1 VVHDQRKL
9 VAVLAAD
16 VVGYSRLM
24 GRDESGTLARLREHR
39 TRRLEPTLT
48 RYGGRLVKLMGDGA
62 LVEFASA
69 VDALSAAIE
78 FQQAMNEVDPGCP
91 ETERIVFR
99 IGLHLGDMIVEGDD
113 LYGDGVNIAARL
125 ETAAPAGGILVSR
138 TVHEAV
144 TGRLKATFAD
154 LGSLT
159 LKNIERPVQAFSV
172 KWEPSDWRRPS
183 SLALEPSYEQRQP
196 SSVELLALPDKPS
209 IAVLPFQNFSVDPE
223 QEYFADGIV
232 EDIIT
237 ALSRFKLL
245 FVIARNSSFAYKG
258 RSPDIRQV
266 GRELGVR
273 YVLEGSVRKAAS
285 KVRITSQLIDSGSGA
300 HIWAD
305 RLDGALENIFE
316 LQDQVTEN
324 VVGAIA
330 PQIERAEIERAKQKP
345 TDSLDAYDHYLRGM
359 TNLHRGTRES
369 IDEALA
375 RFNRALQLDPN
386 FASTHAMAAWCHF
399 WRKVNGWMTDRPREI
414 AEGARLA
421 RRAVELGGDD
431 AVALTRGGHALAHLA
446 GDVDGG
452 IALIDT
458 ALVLNPNLA
467 SAWFLGGFLRVWS
480 GEPDGATEYFARA
493 MRLSPLDPELYRM
506 QAGMAAA
513 HLFAGRFDMASSLAE
528 KSFRHL
534 PSFLMVVAVMA
545 ASHALAGRTD
555 EAERAIRHL
564 RQLDPRLRI
573 ANLGDWLSIRRPQ
586 DLATFADG
594 LRRAGLQ
601 E

>member
-1 VVHDQRKL
+1 
-9 VAVLAAD
+9 
-16 VVGYSRLM
+16 
-24 GRDESGTLARLREHR
+24 
-39 TRRLEPTLT
+39 
-48 RYGGRLVKLMGDGA
+48 
-62 LVEFASA
+62 
-69 VDALSAAIE
+69 
-78 FQQAMNEVDPGCP
+78 
-91 ETERIVFR
+91 
-99 IGLHLGDMIVEGDD
+99 MIVEGDD

-154 LGSLT
+154 LGNLA
-159 LKNIERPVQAFSV
+159 LKNIDRPVQAFSV

-183 SLALEPSYEQRQP
+183 SPALEPSYEQRQP
-196 SSVELLALPDKPS
+196 SSVERLALPDKPS

-237 ALSRFKLL
+237 ALSRFRSL

-285 KVRITSQLIDSGSGA
+285 TVRITSQLINSENGA

-316 LQDQVTEN
+316 LQDRVTEN

-330 PQIERAEIERAKQKP
+330 PQLERAEIERARQKP

-359 TNLHRGTRES
+359 TNLHRGTREL

-386 FASTHAMAAWCHF
+386 FASTHAMAAWCHV
-399 WRKVNGWMTDRPREI
+399 WRKVNGWVTDRPREI

-431 AVALTRGGHALAHLA
+431 AVALTRGGHAVAHFT

-452 IALIDT
+452 IALIDR
-458 ALVLNPNLA
+458 ALVLNQNLGVRLVPRRIPESLERRTGRRHRVLCTGDAFEPSRPRDVSHAGGNGGGA
-467 SAWFLGGFLRVWS
+467 SVRRALRHRVFMGGEVDQAVAEL
-480 GEPDGATEYFARA
+480 PDGRRRHRSEPCACRPNRRSAACDQPFAPARSHAPHLQSWGLDSPSADRRISRRSPMACDEQGCRNDDTVPARA
-493 MRLSPLDPELYRM
+493 ESDQMEPRAVLRDGP
-506 QAGMAAA
+506 
-513 HLFAGRFDMASSLAE
+513 SS
-528 KSFRHL
+528 S
-534 PSFLMVVAVMA
+534 
-545 ASHALAGRTD
+545 ALA
-555 EAERAIRHL
+555 A
-564 RQLDPRLRI
+564 
-573 ANLGDWLSIRRPQ
+573 RRSGVSNPSVK
-586 DLATFADG
+586 
-594 LRRAGLQ
+594 RS
-601 E
+601 

>member
-1 VVHDQRKL
+1 MVHDQRKL

-24 GRDESGTLARLREHR
+24 GRDESGTLARLRAHR
-39 TRRLEPTLT
+39 KERLEPTLAQF
-48 RYGGRLVKLMGDGA
+48 GGRLVKLTGDGA

-78 FQQAMNEVDPGCP
+78 FQQAMNEVDPECP

-99 IGLHLGDMIVEGDD
+99 IGLHLGDMIVDGDD

-125 ETAAPAGGILVSR
+125 ETEAPAGGILVSR

-154 LGSLT
+154 LGNLA

-183 SLALEPSYEQRQP
+183 SLALEPSHDQRQP
-196 SSVELLALPDKPS
+196 SSVEQLALPDKPS

-273 YVLEGSVRKAAS
+273 YVLEGSVRKAANQ
-285 KVRITSQLIDSGSGA
+285 RPHYRPAHRCENGA

-305 RLDGALENIFE
+305 RIDGALENIFE

-330 PQIERAEIERAKQKP
+330 PQLERAEIERAKQKP
-345 TDSLDAYDHYLRGM
+345 TDSLGAYDHYLRGM

-375 RFNRALQLDPN
+375 QFHRALLLDPN
-386 FASTHAMAAWCHF
+386 FASAHAMAAWCHF

-414 AEGARLA
+414 AEGVRLA
-421 RRAVELGGDD
+421 RRAVELGKDDD
-431 AVALTRGGHALAHLA
+431 AVALTRSGHALAPPH
-446 GDVDGG
+446 
-452 IALIDT
+452 
-458 ALVLNPNLA
+458 
-467 SAWFLGGFLRVWS
+467 
-480 GEPDGATEYFARA
+480 
-493 MRLSPLDPELYRM
+493 
-506 QAGMAAA
+506 
-513 HLFAGRFDMASSLAE
+513 
-528 KSFRHL
+528 
-534 PSFLMVVAVMA
+534 
-545 ASHALAGRTD
+545 
-555 EAERAIRHL
+555 
-564 RQLDPRLRI
+564 
-573 ANLGDWLSIRRPQ
+573 RRPRWRHRLDRQ
-586 DLATFADG
+586 GAGARSESRVRLVP
-594 LRRAGLQ
+594 RRIPESSGTANRTAPSSTLHGRCA
-601 E
+601 

>member
-1 VVHDQRKL
+1 MIHDHRRL

-16 VVGYSRLM
+16 VAGYSRLM

-39 TRRLEPTLT
+39 KMRFEPTLA
-48 RYGGRLVKLMGDGA
+48 RYDGRLVKLMGDGA

-78 FQQAMNEVDPGCP
+78 FQQAMNEVDLERPQA
-91 ETERIVFR
+91 ERIVFR

-125 ETAAPAGGILVSR
+125 ETAAPAGGIVVSR

-154 LGSLT
+154 LGNLA
-159 LKNIERPVQAFSV
+159 LKNIERPIQAFSV
-172 KWEPSDWRRPS
+172 TWEPSDWRRPLS
-183 SLALEPSYEQRQP
+183 PTVEPVREQP
-196 SSVELLALPDKPS
+196 SSVEPLALPDRPS

-237 ALSRFKLL
+237 ALSRFKVL

-273 YVLEGSVRKAAS
+273 YVLEGSVRKQAS
-285 KVRITSQLIDSGSGA
+285 TVRITSQLINSENGA

-316 LQDQVTEN
+316 LQDRVTEN

-330 PQIERAEIERAKQKP
+330 PQLERAEIERSRQKP

-359 TNLHRGTRES
+359 TSLHRGTREA
-369 IDEALA
+369 IDDALA
-375 RFNRALQLDPN
+375 RFNRALQRDPD
-386 FASTHAMAAWCHF
+386 FASAHAMAAWCHM
-399 WRKVNGWMTDRPREI
+399 WRKVNGWMSDRPREI

-421 RRAVELGGDD
+421 RRGIELGGDE
-431 AVALTRGGHALAHLA
+431 AVALTRSGNALANLT
-446 GDVDGG
+446 GDVPGG
-452 IALIDT
+452 IALVDR

-467 SAWFLGGFLRVWS
+467 SAWFLGAFLRIWN
-480 GEPDGATEYFARA
+480 GEPDGAIAQFERA
-493 MRLSPLDPELYRM
+493 MRLSPLDPEMYRM

-513 HLFAGRFDMASSLAE
+513 HLFAGRFDVVSSWVE
-528 KSFRHL
+528 KSLRQL
-534 PSFLMVVAVMA
+534 PSFLLAVAVNA
-545 ASHALAGRTD
+545 ASHAFAGRTG
-555 EAERAIRHL
+555 EAQRAASDL
-564 RQLDPRLRI
+564 RRLDCTLRLS
-573 ANLGDWLSIRRPQ
+573 NLSDWLPFQRPK
-586 DLATFADG
+586 DLATLTDG
-594 LRRAGLQ
+594 LRLAGLR

>member
-1 VVHDQRKL
+1 
-9 VAVLAAD
+9 
-16 VVGYSRLM
+16 
-24 GRDESGTLARLREHR
+24 
-39 TRRLEPTLT
+39 
-48 RYGGRLVKLMGDGA
+48 
-62 LVEFASA
+62 
-69 VDALSAAIE
+69 
-78 FQQAMNEVDPGCP
+78 MNEVDPECA

-144 TGRLKATFAD
+144 AGRLKATFAD
-154 LGSLT
+154 LGNLA

-183 SLALEPSYEQRQP
+183 SPALEPSYEQRQP
-196 SSVELLALPDKPS
+196 SSVEQLALPDKPS

-237 ALSRFKLL
+237 ALSRFKSL

-285 KVRITSQLIDSGSGA
+285 KVRITSQLIDSENGA

-305 RLDGALENIFE
+305 RFDGALENIFE

-330 PQIERAEIERAKQKP
+330 PQLERAEIERARQKP

-386 FASTHAMAAWCHF
+386 FASAHAMAAWCHV

-431 AVALTRGGHALAHLA
+431 AVALTRGGHALAHLT

-452 IALIDT
+452 IALIDR

-467 SAWFLGGFLRVWS
+467 SAWFLGGFLRAWN
-480 GEPDGATEYFARA
+480 GEPDGAIEHFARA
-493 MRLSPLDPELYRM
+493 MRLSPLDPEMYRM

-513 HLFAGRFDMASSLAE
+513 HLFAGRFDTASSWAE
-528 KSFRHL
+528 KSIRQL
-534 PSFLMVVAVMA
+534 PSFLMVVGVIA

-555 EAERAIRHL
+555 EAQRAISHL
-564 RQLDPRLRI
+564 RQLDPTLRVS
-573 ANLGDWLSIRRPQ
+573 NLGDWLPIRRPK

>member
-1 VVHDQRKL
+1 MVHDQRKL

-24 GRDESGTLARLREHR
+24 EHDESGTLARLREQRR
-39 TRRLEPTLT
+39 TCLEPALA

-62 LVEFASA
+62 LAEFASA
-69 VDALSAAIE
+69 VDALSAAIA
-78 FQQAMNEVDPGCP
+78 FQQAVHDAGAAQP

-99 IGLHLGDMIVEGDD
+99 IGLHLGDMIVDGND
-113 LYGDGVNIAARL
+113 LYGDGVNVAARL

-144 TGRLKATFAD
+144 TGRLKARFAD
-154 LGSLT
+154 QGNLA

-172 KWEPSDWRRPS
+172 KWEASDWRRPS
-183 SLALEPSYEQRQP
+183 PSASEAPAEQGSPP
-196 SSVELLALPDKPS
+196 SAAQLALPDRPS
-209 IAVLPFQNFSVDPE
+209 IAVLPFQNFSVDTE

-237 ALSRFKLL
+237 ALSRFKFL

-258 RSPDIRQV
+258 SSPDIRQV

-273 YVLEGSVRKAAS
+273 YVLEGSVRKSAS
-285 KVRITSQLIDSGSGA
+285 KVRITSQLINSENGS

-305 RLDGALENIFE
+305 RLDGALDDIFE

-330 PQIERAEIERAKQKP
+330 PELERAEIERARQKP
-345 TDSLDAYDHYLRGM
+345 TGSLDGYDHYLRGM
-359 TNLHRGTRES
+359 RYLHQGTKES
-369 IDEALA
+369 IVEALTQ
-375 RFNRALQLDPN
+375 FGRALQRDPN
-386 FASTHAMAAWCHF
+386 FASANAMSAWCHV
-399 WRKVNGWMTDRPREI
+399 WNKVNGWMTDRPREI

-431 AVALTRGGHALAHLA
+431 AVSLTRAGSAIANLT
-446 GDVDGG
+446 GDVEGG
-452 IALIDT
+452 IALIDK
-458 ALVLNPNLA
+458 ALLLNSNLA
-467 SAWFLGGFLRVWS
+467 SAWLLGGFLRVWN
-480 GEPDGATEYFARA
+480 GEPNAAVEHLARA
-493 MRLSPLDPELYRM
+493 MRLSPLDPEMYRM

-513 HLFAGRFDMASSLAE
+513 HLFAGRIDSASSWAQ
-528 KSFRHL
+528 KSLRQL
-534 PSFLMVVAVMA
+534 PSFLMAVGVVA
-545 ASHALAGRTD
+545 ASHALAGRST
-555 EAERAIRHL
+555 EAEQAIHHMR
-564 RQLDPRLRI
+564 RLDPTLRVS
-573 ANLGDWLSIRRPQ
+573 NLGEWLPIRRAE
-586 DLATFADG
+586 DLAMFADG
-594 LRRAGLQ
+594 LRRAGLP

>member
-1 VVHDQRKL
+1 MTHDQRKL
-9 VAVLAAD
+9 VVVLAAD

-24 GRDESGTLARLREHR
+24 GRDESGTLARLRAHR
-39 TRRLEPTLT
+39 RDRLEPTLA
-48 RYGGRLVKLMGDGA
+48 RFGGRLVKLTGDGA

-78 FQQAMNEVDPGCP
+78 FQQAINEVDPQLP
-91 ETERIVFR
+91 EMERIVFR

-144 TGRLKATFAD
+144 TGRLKATFVD
-154 LGSLT
+154 LGNLA

-172 KWEPSDWRRPS
+172 KWQPSDWRRPS
-183 SLALEPSYEQRQP
+183 SAAPEPSYDQRQAL
-196 SSVELLALPDKPS
+196 SVEQLALPERPS

-237 ALSRFKLL
+237 ALSRFKFL

-285 KVRITSQLIDSGSGA
+285 TVRITSQLINSENGA

-316 LQDQVTEN
+316 LQDHVTEN

-330 PQIERAEIERAKQKP
+330 PQLERAEIERAKQKP

-375 RFNRALQLDPN
+375 QFNRALQLDPN
-386 FASTHAMAAWCHF
+386 FAAAHAMAAWCHF
-399 WRKVNGWMTDRPREI
+399 WRKVNGWMIDRPREI

-431 AVALTRGGHALAHLA
+431 AVALTRGGHALANLT

-452 IALIDT
+452 IALIDR
-458 ALVLNPNLA
+458 ALLLNPNLA
-467 SAWFLGGFLRVWS
+467 SAWFLGGFLRVWN
-480 GEPDGATEYFARA
+480 GEPDGAIEHFARA
-493 MRLSPLDPELYRM
+493 MRLSPLDSEMYRM

-513 HLFAGRFDMASSLAE
+513 HLFAGRFEPASSWAE
-528 KSFRHL
+528 KSLRQL
-534 PSFLMVVAVMA
+534 PSFLMVVGVSA
-545 ASHALAGRTD
+545 ASHALAGHKD
-555 EAERAIRHL
+555 KAQRAISHL
-564 RQLDPRLRI
+564 RELDPTLRI
-573 ANLGDWLSIRRPQ
+573 SNLGDWLPIRRSQ
-586 DLATFADG
+586 DFTTFADG

>member
-1 VVHDQRKL
+1 MAHDQRKL

-24 GRDESGTLARLREHR
+24 GRDESGTLARVREHQR
-39 TRRLEPTLT
+39 ECLEPTLA

-62 LVEFASA
+62 LAEFSSA

-78 FQQAMNEVDPGCP
+78 FQQAIADSNRNRS

-99 IGLHLGDMIVEGDD
+99 IGLHLGDVIVEGDD

-125 ETAAPAGGILVSR
+125 ESEAPAGGILVSR
-138 TVHEAV
+138 AVHESV
-144 TGRLKATFAD
+144 TGRLKTTFDD
-154 LGSLT
+154 LGGLT
-159 LKNIERPVQAFSV
+159 LKNIERPIQAFSV
-172 KWEPSDWRRPS
+172 KWEPCDWQQSPS
-183 SLALEPSYEQRQP
+183 PTPGPLHEQGQP
-196 SSVELLALPDKPS
+196 LSTVRLALPDKPS
-209 IAVLPFQNFSVDPE
+209 IAVLPFQNMSSDPE

-237 ALSRFKLL
+237 ALSHFNFL

-285 KVRITSQLIDSGSGA
+285 KVRITSQLINSENGA

-305 RLDGALENIFE
+305 RIDGALENIFE

-330 PQIERAEIERAKQKP
+330 PQLERAEIERAKQKP

-386 FASTHAMAAWCHF
+386 FASAHAMAAWCYF

-431 AVALTRGGHALAHLA
+431 AVALTRGGHALGHLA

-452 IALIDT
+452 IALIDR
-458 ALVLNPNLA
+458 ALALNPNLA
-467 SAWFLGGFLRVWS
+467 SAWFLGGYLRVCN
-480 GEPDGATEYFARA
+480 GEPDGATGYFERA
-493 MRLSPLDPELYRM
+493 MRLSPLDPEMYRM
-506 QAGMAAA
+506 QAGMAMA
-513 HLFAGRFDMASSLAE
+513 HLFAGRFDTASSWAE
-528 KSFRHL
+528 KAFRQL
-534 PSFLMVVAVMA
+534 PSFLGLVGVMA

-555 EAERAIRHL
+555 EAQRAISHL
-564 RQLDPRLRI
+564 RQLDPTLRI
-573 ANLGDWLSIRRPQ
+573 SSLGDWLPIRRPK